1 MVQLYNIVN
10 NGYKHKDT
18 KYDGFEL
25 DPTLSNGNNQLYVN
39 KKEKKLIYNTT
50 GTHNLKD
57 WGTNFYLG
65 MGKLK
70 DTKRYKD
77 AHQGIRDAKTKYTGY
92 NSILTGDSLGGA
104 ITRGISSKGDKV
116 LTLNSASTIGEKTKP
131 REENYRVNWDPV
143 SLLQSGA
150 KHMTTLKNKN
160 KKSSSFIGDLYSA
173 HVPSSIKNHNIRI
186 A

>member
-65 MGKLK
+65 LGKLK

-92 NSILTGDSLGGA
+92 NSIITGDSLGGA
-104 ITRGISSKGDKV
+104 IARGISSKGDSV
-116 LTLNSASTIGEKTKP
+116 ISYNSASTLGEKTKT
-131 REENYRVNWDPV
+131 REKNFRVAGDSV
-143 SLLQSGA
+143 SALQSKA
-150 KHMTTLKNKN
+150 KHMKTLENKN
-160 KKSSSFIGDLYSA
+160 FRTHIPIIDSYYS
-173 HVPSSIKNHNIRI
+173 HLPSAIKNHNIRI